1 MVTLPIFAFFFSYY
15 ILFTPAE
22 YGGDL
27 LFQDSLTYSGV
38 VAVVTVNIIM
48 GFFVFYA
55 MRIDPQRDEGY
66 ENAEENIKFFA
77 ARQAKLAN
85 KKAAS
90 IAGAS
95 ESKSEATKKPKTK
108 GKGKKSKKTSE
119 DGSEEEDQD
128 SHDNQTDN
136 AIIRA
141 RSVKSAKSGTTQE
154 HESSSSTL
162 VKSQKNE

>member
-15 ILFTPAE
+15 LLFTPAD

-55 MRIDPQRDEGY
+55 MRIDPHRDEGY
-66 ENAEENIKFFA
+66 ENAEENIAFFA

-90 IAGAS
+90 TAGVS
-95 ESKSEATKKPKTK
+95 ESKSETTKKLKTK

-119 DGSEEEDQD
+119 GGGEEEQG
-128 SHDNQTDN
+128 SLDNQIDDAT
-136 AIIRA
+136 IRA
-141 RSVKSAKSGTTQE
+141 RNVKSTKNEAPQE
-154 HESSSSTL
+154 DEFESSSLT
-162 VKSQKNE
+162 KSQKND